1 MQLICT
7 YEIERSYP
15 LSASEVYSLGLE
27 LNSKCLAIF
36 NLLLQA
42 KDKNG
47 NKTVVEK
54 FVGYGVKELKICEI
68 RQNLQLNQTQ
78 GLDSIY
84 NENSLHEDA
93 DLIAIEE
100 DISRAF
106 RRLDSFYEFLFSQQD
121 RIFSMLDLNDAAQV
135 LRFGMNLRRDLSDLL
150 NFLTSSYRE
159 GKIKQALN
167 DILLLNNDIS
177 RSIEQETISLIDQQ
191 RGYKTRVNYPT
202 AANI

>member
-15 LSASEVYSLGLE
+15 LNASEVYSLGLE

-42 KDKNG
+42 QDKNG
-47 NKTVVEK
+47 SKTAVEK
-54 FVGYGVKELKICEI
+54 FVRYGFKELKICEI
-68 RQNLQLNQTQ
+68 RQNHQLNQTQ

-84 NENSLHEDA
+84 DENALHEDA
-93 DLIAIEE
+93 DLTAIEE
-100 DISRAF
+100 DIRRAF

-121 RIFSMLDLNDAAQV
+121 RRFSMFDLNNAAQV
-135 LRFGMNLRRDLSDLL
+135 LRFGMNLRRDLYDLL
-150 NFLTSSYRE
+150 HFLSSSYRE

-167 DILLLNNDIS
+167 DLLLLNNDIS
-177 RSIEQETISLIDQQ
+177 RSIKQDTISLIDQQ
-191 RGYKTRVNYPT
+191 QGYKTPTNYPI